1 MTEFDEN
8 SKLSKQ
14 WIEFIPHLGLV
25 QHSML
30 NTLWS
35 ICLICNVCTQA
46 IVKPFEIRSESTQN
60 INISSILHGPDYIG
74 KYKSNEI
81 YYYVS
86 FASGT
91 EACCM
96 PERSERF
103 RIEWK
108 LCESRWNLQAIYSY
122 KHFTIGLVQ
131 RLLTGNVPNRIWMSE
146 RVRGK
151 SIIFKNKLPPENHS
165 PMINW
170 VETARMVV
178 IGLRLW
184 FLRWCFCYSIHK
196 CWTLITPILS
206 AIFVFVTHLAALSP
220 RNKLK

>member
-25 QHSML
+25 QYSML

-86 FASGT
+86 FGVLCSGERENGCVLWNSQRLVREHVNVIAEMKIFKQFILFEHFIIPPHKYNGQTDKHGNRHGKRYESNLNGCERLWVYYIQKQIASRKSLLLGT
-91 EACCM
+91 AGTNVVKSM
-96 PERSERF
+96 ASNIRF
-103 RIEWK
+103 V
-108 LCESRWNLQAIYSY
+108 L
-122 KHFTIGLVQ
+122 GLVSSWHYVCI
-131 RLLTGNVPNRIWMSE
+131 LYMAAFIW
-146 RVRGK
+146 
-151 SIIFKNKLPPENHS
+151 L
-165 PMINW
+165 
-170 VETARMVV
+170 
-178 IGLRLW
+178 
-184 FLRWCFCYSIHK
+184 
-196 CWTLITPILS
+196 
-206 AIFVFVTHLAALSP
+206 
-220 RNKLK
+220 